1 MNLNRLDGPVLSLFR
16 IVVGLLFL
24 FHGMASLFGVFGG
37 NRGTGHAI
45 AAGTWPGW
53 YAALIQLICG
63 ALVLVG
69 LLSRPAATLAS
80 GSMAY
85 AYFTVHLKD
94 GIIPLQNG
102 GEPAAMFAWAFLL
115 IAILGPGTW
124 ALDSVL
130 WRRPRRTVAARSA
143 DARPDPATTA

>member
-16 IVVGLLFL
+16 IVVGLLFTL
-24 FHGMASLFGVFGG
+24 HGLASLFGVFGG

-63 ALVLVG
+63 ALVLIG
-69 LLSRPAATLAS
+69 LLTRPAATLAS

-85 AYFTVHLKD
+85 AYFTVHIKS

-102 GEPAAMFAWAFLL
+102 GEPAAMFSWAFLL
-115 IAILGPGTW
+115 IAVLGPGTW
-124 ALDSVL
+124 ALDSVI
-130 WRRPRRTVAARSA
+130 RHRPHRTVAARPA
-143 DARPDPATTA
+143 DPRPDPATTA

>member
-1 MNLNRLDGPVLSLFR
+1 MNVNRLGGPVLSLFR

-24 FHGMASLFGVFGG
+24 LHGLSSLFGVFGG

-45 AAGTWPGW
+45 ATGVWPGW

-63 ALVLVG
+63 GLVLIG
-69 LLSRPAATLAS
+69 LLTRPAATLAS

-85 AYFTVHLKD
+85 AYFTVHLKH

-102 GEPAAMFAWAFLL
+102 GEPAAMFSWAFLL
-115 IAILGPGTW
+115 IAILGPGVW

-130 WRRPRRTVAARSA
+130 RRPDRTVTPRPA
-143 DARPDPATTA
+143 DPRPDPATTT

>member
-1 MNLNRLDGPVLSLFR
+1 MNVNRLGDPVLSLFR
-16 IVVGLLFL
+16 IVVGLLFA

-37 NRGTGHAI
+37 SQGNGHAI

-53 YAALIQLICG
+53 YAALIQLVCG

-69 LLSRPAATLAS
+69 LLTRPAAILAS

-85 AYFTVHLKD
+85 AYFTVHVEK

-102 GEPAAMFAWAFLL
+102 GEPAAMFCWSFLL
-115 IAILGPGTW
+115 IAILGPGAW
-124 ALDSVL
+124 AVDSLVSRSRAAATARTTDS
-130 WRRPRRTVAARSA
+130 RRER
-143 DARPDPATTA
+143 ATTA